1 MKFIKLLADEKQ
13 YIWNQ
18 YGDFDNIFKE
28 VGAPFPPK
36 EHLEHIDRNLGEKIV
51 AVSNDEKTILGWIG
65 IIPHEKENY
74 AELAGIEVHSQYRN
88 EGIGKRLIS
97 RAQEWL
103 SDMGI
108 KEFRF
113 STSPL
118 FAANTS
124 LYLTNFSS
132 VYNWNNKASIPPE
145 NIPWPVVDCVM
156 NWSEKSSQ
164 VIVNHNK
171 GLEHLS
177 LLKWYNKRP
186 CFDEVC
192 LNEES
197 KYKVAGFPFLSL
209 PIVFSELQSG
219 NSSIVEITF
228 EMFEALDKKGFK
240 IKTMI
245 KEESM
250 YYYIFEKKD

>member
-1 MKFIKLLADEKQ
+1 MKFIKLLTDEQ
-13 YIWNQ
+13 QHIWNQ
-18 YGDFDNIFKE
+18 YSDFDTIFKE

-36 EHLEHIDRNLGEKIV
+36 EHLEHIDQNHGEKII

-65 IIPHEKENY
+65 IIPNEKESY
-74 AELAGIEVHSQYRN
+74 AELAGIEVHSQFRS

-97 RAQEWL
+97 RAQDWL

-108 KEFRF
+108 REFRF

-124 LYLTNFSS
+124 LYLKNFSTE
-132 VYNWNNKASIPPE
+132 YKWNNGASIPPE

-156 NWSEKSSQ
+156 KWTEKSSR
-164 VIVNHNK
+164 IKVNHNK

-177 LLKWYNKRP
+177 LLQWDNLKPTLNKTSL
-186 CFDEVC
+186 E
-192 LNEES
+192 EES
-197 KYKVAGFPFLSL
+197 EYKIAGLPFLSL
-209 PIVFSELQSG
+209 PVVLSELKLG
-219 NSSIVEITF
+219 NKAVLMITF
-228 EMFEALDKKGFK
+228 DMFEILDNRGYK

-245 KEESM
+245 KEDSM
-250 YYYIFEKKD
+250 FYYIFDKKD